1 MGMNWWSRGHRIL
14 IWRLQIKVE
23 GGWLDEAVCVGGCEV
38 EGSGWI
44 AGDPEGNGDNG
55 SSRED
60 P

>member
-1 MGMNWWSRGHRIL
+1 M

-38 EGSGWI
+38 ESSGWI